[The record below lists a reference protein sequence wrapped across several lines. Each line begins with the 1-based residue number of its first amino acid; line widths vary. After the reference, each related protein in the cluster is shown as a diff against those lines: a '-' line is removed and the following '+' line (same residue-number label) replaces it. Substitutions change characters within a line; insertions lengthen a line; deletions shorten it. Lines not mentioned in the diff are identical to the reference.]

1 MTTSNQSPG
10 IFIQLPSDFNF
21 NFLDLNSLNRRS
33 PGNDVVRRKFELVL
47 TIEYHGLCQGFD
59 PLVKSILDAIVLF
72 GCREFSSS
80 TSTKSREFSL
90 STEIGLCMSSIFI
103 LTVKSPSAEIVLL
116 IMGLISPLGKNIY
129 DGDDFTSNGKK
140 QCSASVVLQEQQ

>member
-1 MTTSNQSPG
+1 
-10 IFIQLPSDFNF
+10 
-21 NFLDLNSLNRRS
+21 
-33 PGNDVVRRKFELVL
+33 
-47 TIEYHGLCQGFD
+47 
-59 PLVKSILDAIVLF
+59 
-72 GCREFSSS
+72 
-80 TSTKSREFSL
+80 
-90 STEIGLCMSSIFI
+90 MSSIFI

>member
-10 IFIQLPSDFNF
+10 IFIQLPGDFDF
-21 NFLDLNSLNRRS
+21 NFLDLNSLNWRS
-33 PGNDVVRRKFELVL
+33 LGNDVVRRKFELVL

-59 PLVKSILDAIVLF
+59 PLVKSILDAIVLS

-80 TSTKSREFSL
+80 TKSKSREFSS

>member
-10 IFIQLPSDFNF
+10 IFIQLPGDFDF
-21 NFLDLNSLNRRS
+21 NFLDLNSLNWRS
-33 PGNDVVRRKFELVL
+33 LGNDVVRRKFELVL

-72 GCREFSSS
+72 GCREFSS
-80 TSTKSREFSL
+80 